1 MCVAPIGA
9 FGLAGNPSSFM
20 SHYDISPHEADNRNH
35 TRSPKKD
42 AAVDPQLP
50 RVNRPDQFTSISHIA
65 AVATNRTC
73 SSTAA
78 EPYATQR
85 ATTPKPS
92 GKRPT

>member
-78 EPYATQR
+78 EPYAT
-85 ATTPKPS
+85 
-92 GKRPT
+92 

>member
-9 FGLAGNPSSFM
+9 FGLAGCSSSFM
-20 SHYDISPHEADNRNH
+20 SHYDNFLHEADNRNH
-35 TRSPKKD
+35 TQSPKKD

-78 EPYATQR
+78 EPYAT
-85 ATTPKPS
+85 
-92 GKRPT
+92 